1 MLFSKS
7 NTKKLV
13 SKEPTLWDMYQ
24 YEVRAVVCV
33 SLFLLVLLSF
43 VSYSPAD
50 NTFLSFSTNSSE
62 IKNLVGVFG
71 ANLAAL
77 LLYCFGSSVYAL
89 LAVLLVPAYAFFN
102 RDAQTRER
110 VRLKWLPLL
119 VISGAGLCNV
129 YRFDVTESSYG
140 GIIGQWI
147 GWTLQSS
154 VGLGGSLIVLWTIM
168 WVSIV
173 LAGKISVFAGM
184 LSGLKYLVAGINYL
198 GIKSWHLLKK
208 LFTRNKNTHD
218 GDVQPARKSDDK
230 VLQDAADLVMQTPC
244 EVPLPNKNQENIDD
258 ELNFWENLVDQTQVP
273 LSLANVKDEK
283 ILDSTSA
290 STTITEAKVPD
301 ISAIIKRFA
310 DKKIKKTGLWNSV
323 FTKNIFAGQ
332 EGAPSPYELVVQMV
346 AARGKGEKKIV
357 SRLYEL
363 PNLSLFTANHDENT
377 VKVTQEA
384 TECGKKLEEKL
395 HHFGIKGTVTI
406 VQPGPVITMYEYQ
419 PDIDSKLSKIT
430 SLEDD
435 LAMALA
441 AMSIR
446 IIAPIPGKN
455 AVGFEIS
462 NKVRRGVLFSQTVV
476 SDQFQKNSYR
486 LPIALGVDVVGQP
499 VVQDLASM
507 PHLLVGGTTGSGKSV
522 GLNAIIASLLCK
534 RTPADMKLIL
544 IDPKRLEFTPYADIP
559 HLLFPIITN
568 PTKATTVLRW
578 VVQEMEDRYERMALA
593 GVRNIDEFQTLL
605 QRGSGDVH
613 GEPLE
618 PMSYLVVVID
628 ELADLMIVAGKEIE
642 TYIVRIAQMARAAG
656 IHMIV
661 ATQRPSV
668 DVVTGLIKVNFPSR
682 IAFRVSSK
690 VDSRTILDQQGA
702 EKLLGKG
709 DMLFMH
715 SSSSHVARIHGAYVS
730 DQEINQ
736 LAGHLRMQ
744 QAPKYLD
751 VREVLRHEGNQKD
764 SLEDDLYPQVCDYLK
779 SIDEVSISSL
789 QRKFNIGFNRSAR
802 LIEKLELDG
811 SVAPAQGSKPRK
823 VLL

>member
-1 MLFSKS
+1 MLWGTK

-13 SKEPTLWDMYQ
+13 SKEPTLWESYQ
-24 YEVRAVVCV
+24 YESRAVVCMA
-33 SLFLLVLLSF
+33 LFLLVLLSF
-43 VSYSPAD
+43 VSYNAAD
-50 NTFLSFSTNSSE
+50 NTFLSFSTSSHE
-62 IKNLVGVFG
+62 IKNWVGVFG

-77 LLYCFGSSVYAL
+77 LLYCLGSAVYVL
-89 LAVLLVPAYAFFN
+89 LASLLVPAYAFFS
-102 RDAQTRER
+102 RDAEKQAR
-110 VRLKWLPLL
+110 VCLKWLPLL
-119 VISGAGLCNV
+119 VIASAGLCNV
-129 YRFDVTESSYG
+129 YLFDIADSSYG
-140 GIIGQWI
+140 GFIGQWV
-147 GWTLQSS
+147 GWALQIS
-154 VGLGGSLIVLWTIM
+154 VGIGGSQIILWMVMWVGIVL
-168 WVSIV
+168 V
-173 LAGKISVFAGM
+173 GKISIFSFILAGA
-184 LSGLKYLVAGINYL
+184 KYLIAGIKYVVASGWNM
-198 GIKSWHLLKK
+198 LKK
-208 LFTRNKNTHD
+208 LFVRKKTMHEND
-218 GDVQPARKSDDK
+218 LQPARKSDDK
-230 VLQDAADLVMQTPC
+230 VMQDEADLVMQAPDVQKNE
-244 EVPLPNKNQENIDD
+244 EVDFWEQVVDKSQVSPSSSSILRQAQD
-258 ELNFWENLVDQTQVP
+258 ELVEGCSSD
-273 LSLANVKDEK
+273 KDE
-283 ILDSTSA
+283 L
-290 STTITEAKVPD
+290 TTHIAEKLN
-301 ISAIIKRFA
+301 KFA
-310 DKKIKKTGLWNSV
+310 DKKIKRTGLWNSV
-323 FTKNIFAGQ
+323 LTKNIFMAEDGGQ
-332 EGAPSPYELVVQMV
+332 SPYELVMQEVAQRSAVEKIPVQ
-346 AARGKGEKKIV
+346 KP
-357 SRLYEL
+357 YEL
-363 PNLSLFTANHDENT
+363 PNLSLFTVNHDENNAR
-377 VKVTQEA
+377 VSQEA

-395 HHFGIKGTVTI
+395 HHFGIKGTVTV

-435 LAMALA
+435 LAMALS

-455 AVGFEIS
+455 AVGFEIA
-462 NKVRRGVLFSQTVV
+462 NKARRGVLFSQTVV
-476 SDQFQKNSYR
+476 SEKFQKNSHR
-486 LPIALGVDVVGQP
+486 LPIALGVDVIGEP

-534 RTPADMKLIL
+534 RTPADMRLIL

-568 PTKATTVLRW
+568 PNKATSVLRW

-593 GVRNIDEFQTLL
+593 GVRNIDEFQNLL
-605 QRGSGDVH
+605 LRGAGGVH
-613 GEPLE
+613 GEHLE
-618 PMSYLVVVID
+618 PMPYMVVVID

-736 LAGHLRMQ
+736 LADHLRMQ
-744 QAPKYLD
+744 QTPKYLD
-751 VREVLRHEGNQKD
+751 VREVLRHEGNAKD
-764 SLEDDLYPQVCDYLK
+764 ALEDDLYPQVCDYLK